1 MDVDCLPRAANRIAD
16 RIDRRDYSCESSLVN
31 SSRLVVLAALNDY
44 GPMHGHQIRHKAQE
58 NRTQLWSDVAVGAL
72 YGALGRLQREGL
84 IEAIRTERE
93 GNYPERVIYAIT
105 EEGQRSLR
113 VVIHDTLQ
121 TVVHHFD
128 PFDLALA
135 HSGPIEA
142 DQLSTLLQNRSGEL
156 HVRRNTLQ
164 HVLDFFS
171 QWLNTAEAEVIRHV
185 LMRLDAD
192 IAWHESVI
200 DRVPDIARE
209 SHEIRPGEQ
218 AKEAPS

>member
-1 MDVDCLPRAANRIAD
+1 M
-16 RIDRRDYSCESSLVN
+16 N
-31 SSRLVVLAALNDY
+31 SSRLFVLAALNDY

-58 NRTQLWSDVAVGAL
+58 DRTQLWSDVAVGAL

-105 EEGQRSLR
+105 EEGKRSLR

-142 DQLSTLLQNRSGEL
+142 DQLATLLQNRIGEL

-164 HVLDFFS
+164 HILDFFS

-218 AKEAPS
+218 PKEAPS

>member
-1 MDVDCLPRAANRIAD
+1 M
-16 RIDRRDYSCESSLVN
+16 N
-31 SSRLVVLAALNDY
+31 SSRLFVLAALSDY

-58 NRTQLWSDVAVGAL
+58 DRTQLWSDVAVGAL

-105 EEGQRSLR
+105 EEGKRSLR

-121 TVVHHFD
+121 TVVHHVD

-142 DQLSTLLQNRSGEL
+142 DQLATLLHNRIGEL
-156 HVRRNTLQ
+156 RVRRNTLQ
-164 HVLDFFS
+164 HILDFFS
-171 QWLNTAEAEVIRHV
+171 QWLNTAESEVIRHV
-185 LMRLDAD
+185 LTRLDAD

-209 SHEIRPGEQ
+209 SHETRPGEQ
-218 AKEAPS
+218 PKDHPS